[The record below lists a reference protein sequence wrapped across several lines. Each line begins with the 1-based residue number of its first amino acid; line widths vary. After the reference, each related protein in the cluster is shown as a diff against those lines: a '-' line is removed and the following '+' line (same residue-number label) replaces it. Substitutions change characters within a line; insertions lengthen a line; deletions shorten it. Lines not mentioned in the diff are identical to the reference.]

1 MMFIADTQLCGGEGG
16 EGREEGVEREEELET
31 MRQYEPAGLSYL
43 AYVLS
48 KLFW

>member
-1 MMFIADTQLCGGEGG
+1 MWRGGRGG
-16 EGREEGVEREEELET
+16 MEEGVEREGELET